1 MARTS
6 NSLVNLVAEAYKLC
20 PLPCHAPY
28 SNQRSPLDPCPKHTH
43 THTSYISNHLPS
55 LFSLVL
61 FINPPAIPLQP
72 AQCRR
77 PGPLFRHSRPLRRAR
92 TRLCIAVR
100 RREIRPGL
108 RLFLP
113 FLRVD
118 HKRLAEEL
126 RASCDSKTEKE
137 TGARTGREDGNSPYN
152 DPLGRTAGY
161 SAALS
166 SPPNKTTVRA
176 FLMARSTPP
185 RNAPSMRANAT
196 SRPEGS
202 TTAMLS
208 LICWAEAAA
217 RAALRTEVAN
227 ASEMLWWISG
237 AGLVALLGWQEGV
250 VVACKGQVRSE
261 RRRRR
266 RIRRGRVEEG

>member
-1 MARTS
+1 M
-6 NSLVNLVAEAYKLC
+6 
-20 PLPCHAPY
+20 
-28 SNQRSPLDPCPKHTH
+28 
-43 THTSYISNHLPS
+43 
-55 LFSLVL
+55 
-61 FINPPAIPLQP
+61 
-72 AQCRR
+72 
-77 PGPLFRHSRPLRRAR
+77 
-92 TRLCIAVR
+92 IAKQR
-100 RREIRPGL
+100 RRRGGGEDKGG
-108 RLFLP
+108 
-113 FLRVD
+113 
-118 HKRLAEEL
+118 E
-126 RASCDSKTEKE
+126 SEKSNLTQAHPKQE
-137 TGARTGREDGNSPYN
+137 RDKGGGGARTGREDGNSPYN

-217 RAALRTEVAN
+217 TAALRTEVAN